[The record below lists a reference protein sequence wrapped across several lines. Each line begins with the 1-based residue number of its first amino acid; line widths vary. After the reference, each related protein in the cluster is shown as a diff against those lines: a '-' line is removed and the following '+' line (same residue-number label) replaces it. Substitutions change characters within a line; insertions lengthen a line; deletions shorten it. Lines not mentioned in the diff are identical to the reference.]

1 MTFYI
6 ARVIMIPPHSQTNEI
21 DKARADIQE
30 VTLKVT
36 GLVIG
41 QTKICCIFTRDGRK
55 ILDIHLKNV
64 T

>member
-41 QTKICCIFTRDGRK
+41 QTKILLHFY
-55 ILDIHLKNV
+55 
-64 T
+64 